1 MWNHETDLMFL
12 DMRADAVL
20 IFSQNT
26 KKLLYLNP
34 AAKDMFPQTDENT
47 VYSDLMPDDK
57 IEALVNMS
65 ISSGRPCGR
74 TLDEQPWAAESV
86 VLHTTVT
93 EWEGEPVV
101 LLAIDR
107 RSYGPPPEALQMMK
121 AVLTSAYFTAI
132 RVDLQTKRCAI
143 ITDKNPL
150 MNQAAFPS
158 FTQYIERYAEAL
170 IHPEDREQF
179 VSAFSMEQIRL
190 FMEANT
196 TPTCTVRRLSDEE
209 YRWASFTLAA
219 VNPMLV
225 LLFGMDSNEQHLIQ
239 ERSDRYRSELELVSQ
254 RNRYIISSVSDIFRL
269 MLHIDVRTGE
279 TIVCALHPDL
289 APYFSYN
296 KVYAFEEVTDKL
308 LKLVHPEDREHL
320 IAFTDLKK
328 LPSLVDE
335 AEHKISFEYRRIAA
349 EQDPNLNAKWT
360 RSVFS
365 LVAFEDDEAT
375 EAIYAVQ
382 DIDAQKRR
390 EFEAKR
396 LQESLTEQFYTL
408 IRNRYIWF
416 IENDFEKKVSRCHRI
431 ANHTVMPPMECPF
444 GQFFERMIM
453 PHCHPDDFKNVAK
466 VLLPLT
472 AEESYKQGKR
482 QVTIDYRHKFENGW
496 RYVRAEMYLQKN
508 EQGVLH
514 TLIYISDIDDEV
526 NSRNA
531 LTKAEHEQLELH
543 RKVDLLL
550 TDTCIHIGEADLD
563 ADTIRL
569 YHIDG
574 DTLTPETDTI
584 SFSDYISHYPERHI
598 HPEQQA
604 DFRRVF
610 SFENIL
616 RAQREQESELKQM
629 FLMDPDQSGE
639 YYWCSVSLKFV
650 ENENG
655 KRFVMTYVENVDDEV
670 HRRDV
675 NLDALHHAKEQ
686 LLENIRTT
694 ERSRI
699 RRAHVFLN
707 IASNF
712 QLALNQIYGALDKLE
727 RGLPENARGHEE
739 ISTIFKSYERL
750 SAMTECTK
758 DLLLLE
764 NNQLP
769 LLREPVSLPNLLR
782 KLRNNAGDVFDKKK
796 IILTTYTT
804 RVTDEVVLSDSQRL
818 AFLLENLF
826 INVMRS
832 LPDGTEVTLQLA
844 ESPIPNAADE
854 AIYEFSLVT
863 RGDSV
868 SQDIQSSIL
877 SPIPQNDPMKSIE
890 AAFFLNDPNVQQH
903 NLYLSKRLIQVMQ
916 GTLDYVPLP
925 EDASAVIL
933 RLPMRFEK
941 QQVLFPLRRTFGKR
955 VLVWDSRQAA
965 AISMVEIL
973 RESGMH
979 CDLQRDFENT
989 VAYLKLAVKQ
999 NTPYDMIVVRQ
1010 SDLNKQNDGCLTGIR
1025 AVTKETPILVIS
1037 DVPHDAKN
1045 APDEYTGIYPLL
1057 PPVFRSVVAEQLRT
1071 VFGEQTKDE

>member
-20 IFSQNT
+20 IFSQNS

-34 AAKDMFPQTDENT
+34 AAKAMFPQADEQS
-47 VYSDLMPDDK
+47 VFSDLMQDDK
-57 IEALVNMS
+57 IENLVKMT
-65 ISSGRPCGR
+65 ITSGRVCGR
-74 TLDEQPWAAESV
+74 TLEERPWANESV
-86 VLHTTVT
+86 VVHTTAT
-93 EWEGEPVV
+93 EWEGESVV
-101 LLAIDR
+101 VLAIDK

-143 ITDKNPL
+143 ITDKNLL

-158 FTQYIERYAEAL
+158 FSEYIERYGEAL

-179 VSAFSMEQIRL
+179 ISSFSMEQIRL

-196 TPTCTVRRLSDEE
+196 TPTCTVRRLCDEE

-225 LLFGMDSNEQHLIQ
+225 LLFGMDSNEQHLVQ

-254 RNRYIISSVSDIFRL
+254 RNQYIISSVCDIFRL
-269 MLHIDVRTGE
+269 MLHIDIRTGE
-279 TIVCALHPDL
+279 TIVCALTPDL

-296 KVYAFEEVTDKL
+296 KVYDFDEVTAKL
-308 LKLVHPEDREHL
+308 MKLVHPDDRARL
-320 IAFTDLKK
+320 MAFTNLQK
-328 LPSLVDE
+328 LPSQVDE
-335 AEHKISFEYRRIAA
+335 SENEISFEYRRIAM
-349 EQDPNLNAKWT
+349 EQDPNLNPKWT

-365 LVAFEDDEAT
+365 LVAFEDDIPT

-416 IENDFEKKVSRCHRI
+416 IENDFETKVSRCHRI

-453 PHCHPDDFKNVAK
+453 PHCHPDDYMRVAK

-472 AEESYKQGKR
+472 AEESYNQGKR
-482 QVTIDYRHKFENGW
+482 QITIDYRHKSETGW

-508 EQGVLH
+508 EQNVLH

-550 TDTCIHIGEADLD
+550 TDSCVHVGEIDLD

-574 DTLTPETDTI
+574 DALAPDSETM
-584 SFSDYISHYPERHI
+584 SFCEYIGQYPERYI

-604 DFRRVF
+604 DFRRIF
-610 SFENIL
+610 SLENIL
-616 RAQREQESELKQM
+616 RAQREQKSDLKQM
-629 FLMDPDQSGE
+629 FLMDPAKSGN
-639 YYWCSVSLKFV
+639 YIWCSITMKFL

-655 KRFVMTYVENVDDEV
+655 KRFVMSYVENVDDEV
-670 HRRDV
+670 QSRDI
-675 NLDALHHAKEQ
+675 NLDALHHAKEK

-699 RRAHVFLN
+699 RRAHLFIN
-707 IASNF
+707 IASSF
-712 QLALNQIYGALDKLE
+712 QLALNQIYGAVDKLE
-727 RGLPENARGHEE
+727 QELPEDARSRKDIDE
-739 ISTIFKSYERL
+739 IYQAYERL
-750 SAMTECTK
+750 SAMTECAK
-758 DLLLLE
+758 DMLLLE

-769 LLREPVSLPNLLR
+769 LLREPVSLPALLH
-782 KLRNNAGDVFDKKK
+782 KLRADSADVFTRKQ
-796 IILTTYTT
+796 IRLTAYTT
-804 RVTDEVVLSDSQRL
+804 HVTDEVVLCDSNRL
-818 AFLLENLF
+818 AFLLNHIFVSL
-826 INVMRS
+826 IRA

-844 ESPIPNAADE
+844 ESPVQNSADE
-854 AIYEFSLVT
+854 AVYEFSVVT
-863 RGDSV
+863 RGESE
-868 SQDIQSSIL
+868 SLTLRNSIWN
-877 SPIPQNDPMKSIE
+877 QNSTADPMKSIE
-890 AAFFLNDPNVQQH
+890 SAFTLNTPDIEQY
-903 NLYLSKRLIQVMQ
+903 NLHLSKQLINVM
-916 GTLDYVPLP
+916 GGSLEVVPLP
-925 EDASAVIL
+925 DEANAVIM
-933 RLPMRFEK
+933 RLPLHCEK
-941 QQVLFPLRRTFGKR
+941 HQVMFPLRRTFGKNA
-955 VLVWDSRQAA
+955 LVWDSHQPA
-965 AISMVEIL
+965 AISEMEIL

-979 CDLQRDFENT
+979 CDLQQDYENT
-989 VAYLKLAVKQ
+989 LAYLKLAETQ
-999 NTPYDMIVVRQ
+999 QTPYELIVLRQ
-1010 SDLNKQNDGCLTGIR
+1010 SDLNRQNEACLSGIR
-1025 AVTKETPILVIS
+1025 AVAASTPVFVIG
-1037 DVPHDAKN
+1037 DEPHDEKN
-1045 APDEYTGIYPLL
+1045 VPDDYDGVYTLRT
-1057 PPVFRSVVAEQLRT
+1057 PVFRSVIAEQLRA
-1071 VFGEQTKDE
+1071 VFGEQE